1 MGAQLKLFET
11 EQTQTVREL
20 RLALMTIK
28 ALCESYKSIGKEPD
42 ASFIIEVCKSEL
54 EAI

>member
-28 ALCESYKSIGKEPD
+28 SHCESYESIGKELD
-42 ASFIIEVCKSEL
+42 ASFVIEVCKN
-54 EAI
+54 AIDAI